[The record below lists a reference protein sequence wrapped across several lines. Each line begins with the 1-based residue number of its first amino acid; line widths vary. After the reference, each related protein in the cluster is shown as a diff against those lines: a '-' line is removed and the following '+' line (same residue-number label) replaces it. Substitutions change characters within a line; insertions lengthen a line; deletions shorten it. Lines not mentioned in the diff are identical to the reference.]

1 MAQILEGTWDEIAAH
16 ASQLRKYDR
25 LTLIIPTD
33 NGAEPVQNG
42 DGDSLADALKDY
54 IGSFHFGDANL
65 SEDSSKKFAQML
77 MEKHKKE
84 QE

>member
-16 ASQLRKYDR
+16 ANSLRKYDR

-33 NGAEPVQNG
+33 NGAESARNG
-42 DGDSLADALKDY
+42 ADETLADALKDY
-54 IGSFHFGDANL
+54 IGSFNFGDAHL
-65 SEDSSKKFAQML
+65 SEDSGQKFAQML
-77 MEKHKKE
+77 IEKHKKE